1 MSMLNN
7 CGDTEE
13 FLYQVQEQLPLDISK
28 LHDFVHGTE
37 VETVNLAGQETP
49 TLRKMV
55 HDIDERES
63 GAAQAVVDE
72 AIAKVVV
79 LKNKATAE
87 ADRAEAAAM
96 EIKSVS
102 AFAETV
108 DSNQAATAQYDPD
121 TGALTFKIPR
131 GEQGIQGQMGPQG
144 QAPAIDVINCG
155 GAAKNQITVISCGNA
170 SFFKE

>member
-1 MSMLNN
+1 MSMVNN
-7 CGDTEE
+7 CGDPEE

-28 LHDFVHGTE
+28 LHDFVHGSE
-37 VETVNLAGQETP
+37 METVNLGGQETP

-63 GAAQAVVDE
+63 GAAQEVVDE

-79 LKNKATAE
+79 LKNKAAAE

-108 DSNQAATAQYDPD
+108 DSNQAATAQYDSD

-131 GEQGIQGQMGPQG
+131 GEQGIQGPTGPQG
-144 QAPAIDVINCG
+144 QAPAIDIIDFGEPGQLPLGIVDF
-155 GAAKNQITVISCGNA
+155 GALPEA
-170 SFFKE
+170 